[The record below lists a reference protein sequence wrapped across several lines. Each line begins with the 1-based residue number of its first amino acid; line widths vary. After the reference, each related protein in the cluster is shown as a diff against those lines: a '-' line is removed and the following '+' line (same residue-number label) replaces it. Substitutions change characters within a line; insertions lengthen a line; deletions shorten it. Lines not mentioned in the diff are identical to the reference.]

1 MSLPEPTP
9 PRLPTGAFAVLSFA
23 AFGSA
28 ISLRVTD
35 ALLPRLGSEF
45 NIGLGEAAGV
55 ITAFAMAYGL
65 AQLFFG
71 PVGDRFGKYRV
82 IAWGCAAC
90 AVTATLCGLAPGF
103 GTLLAARLLA
113 GATAAS
119 IIPLSMAWI
128 GDVVPYEQRQPV
140 LARFLIGQV
149 LGISSGVVVGGY
161 AADHLGW
168 RVPFFG
174 IGAAFVFISAA
185 LFTIDRRLPAVARA
199 TRRAEGKALARMVS
213 EFGQVLAV
221 PWARV
226 VIATVF
232 LEGVFLYGVFAFIA
246 SHLHQRFGLSLS
258 AAGSTVMLFGFG
270 GLLFALAASR
280 LVRGLGET
288 GLTAWGA
295 GLMAASL
302 LTVGLAPA
310 WWWALPACFVCG
322 LGFYMMHNTLQT
334 NATQMAPQRRG
345 AAVSTFASCF
355 FLGQAAGVGIA
366 GQLVARLGTGVLL
379 CAGAVGVLLVGLN
392 FSRLKARSLVS
403 VPAAA

>member
-1 MSLPEPTP
+1 MPPAADPT
-9 PRLPTGAFAVLSFA
+9 RLPTGAFAVLSFA

-35 ALLPRLGSEF
+35 ALLPRLGSDF
-45 NIGLGEAAGV
+45 HIGLGEAAGV
-55 ITAFAMAYGL
+55 ITVFAMAYGL

-90 AVTATLCGLAPGF
+90 ALTATLCGLAPSF
-103 GTLLAARLLA
+103 GSLLAARLLA

-119 IIPLSMAWI
+119 IIPLSMAFI
-128 GDVVPYEQRQPV
+128 GDVVPYDKRQPV

-149 LGISSGVVVGGY
+149 LGISSGVLMGGY

-168 RVPFFG
+168 RMPFFG
-174 IGAAFVFISAA
+174 IGALFVVISAA
-185 LFTIDRRLPAVARA
+185 LFFIHARLPASARA
-199 TRRAEGKALARMVS
+199 THRAPGNALVRMVG
-213 EFGQVLAV
+213 EFRQVLAV
-221 PWARV
+221 RWARV

-232 LEGVFLYGVFAFIA
+232 LEGVCLYGVFAFIA
-246 SHLHQRFGLSLS
+246 SHLHQRFGISLS

-280 LVRGLGET
+280 LVRRLGET
-288 GLTAWGA
+288 GLTTWGA

-302 LTVGLAPA
+302 LSVGLTPV
-310 WWWALPACFVCG
+310 WWWAMPACFVCG

-334 NATQMAPQRRG
+334 NATQMAPERRG

-355 FLGQAAGVGIA
+355 FLGQAVGVGIA
-366 GQLVARLGTGVLL
+366 GQLVARVGTSVLL
-379 CAGAVGVLLVGLN
+379 CAGALGVLLVGLN
-392 FSRLKARSLVS
+392 FSRLKAQALV
-403 VPAAA
+403 AATA